1 MQHDPSPPIVADIK
15 GDHMSRMTG
24 KVAFITGAARGQGRS
39 HALRLAEEGAD
50 IIAVDICDQIA
61 TVGYPM
67 STEADLQET
76 VEQVEKLDRRIV
88 AKVADVRD
96 PASLRR
102 ALDAGLAEVGR
113 LDSVIANA
121 GIMPTYGDSSTSMQS
136 WQDTLDVLLTG
147 VLNTV
152 EATWPTLVEQGT
164 GGSVVIT
171 SSMAALTPMVRTR
184 KGHRVGLLAYSAA
197 KAAVVNLARNY
208 ASMLAAD
215 YIRVNTV
222 HPTGVNTPM
231 VRNDLMDRYFTES
244 DPEDLLSLV
253 NAIPVPLVEARD
265 ISEAVLWLCSDESR
279 YVTGTALPVDAG
291 ATLR

>member
-1 MQHDPSPPIVADIK
+1 MN
-15 GDHMSRMTG
+15 RMTG

-50 IIAVDICDQIA
+50 IIAVDICGQIDSVA
-61 TVGYPM
+61 YPM
-67 STEADLQET
+67 STEADLQQT
-76 VEQVEKLDRRIV
+76 VKQVEALDRRIV
-88 AKVADVRD
+88 ARVADVRD
-96 PASLRR
+96 PASLGA
-102 ALDAGLAEVGR
+102 ALDAGVAEFGR

-121 GIMPTYGDSSTSMQS
+121 GIMPTHGEGSRSMQS
-136 WQDTLDVLLTG
+136 WQDSLDVLLTG

-152 EATWPTLVEQGT
+152 EATWPMLVEQGA

-184 KGHRVGLLAYSAA
+184 KGYTLGLLAYSAA

-215 YIRVNTV
+215 FVRVNTV
-222 HPTGVNTPM
+222 HPTGVDTPM
-231 VRNDLMDRYFTES
+231 VRNEVMDRYFAES

-253 NAIPVPLVEARD
+253 NAIPVALVEARD

-279 YVTGTALPVDAG
+279 YVTGHALPVDAG

>member
-1 MQHDPSPPIVADIK
+1 
-15 GDHMSRMTG
+15 MSRMTG

-50 IIAVDICDQIA
+50 IIAIDICDQIA
-61 TVGYPM
+61 SVEYPM
-67 STEADLQET
+67 STESDLQET
-76 VEQVEKLDRRIV
+76 VKLVEDRDRRIV
-88 AKVADVRD
+88 AQVADVRD

-102 ALDAGLAEVGR
+102 VLEIGLAEFGH
-113 LDSVIANA
+113 LDCVIANA
-121 GIMPTYGDSSTSMQS
+121 GIMPVYGDASTGMQS
-136 WQDTLDVLLTG
+136 WQDSLDVLLTG

-152 EATWPTLVEQGT
+152 EATWPTLVEQGS

-171 SSMAALTPMVRTR
+171 SSMAALTPMLRTR
-184 KGHRVGLLAYSAA
+184 HGHRLGLLAYSAA

-215 YIRVNTV
+215 YVRVNTI
-222 HPTGVNTPM
+222 HPTGVDTPM
-231 VRNDLMDRYFTES
+231 VRNELLDRYFAES
-244 DPEDLLSLV
+244 DPQDLLSLV

-279 YVTGTALPVDAG
+279 YVTGHALPVDAG

>member
-1 MQHDPSPPIVADIK
+1 
-15 GDHMSRMTG
+15 MSRMTG

>member
-1 MQHDPSPPIVADIK
+1 
-15 GDHMSRMTG
+15 MSRMEG

-50 IIAVDICDQIA
+50 IIAVDICAQIPS
-61 TVGYPM
+61 VEYPM
-67 STEADLQET
+67 STETDLQET
-76 VEQVEKLDRRIV
+76 VKLVEERDRRIV
-88 AKVADVRD
+88 ARVADVRD
-96 PASLRR
+96 AASLRK
-102 ALDAGLAEVGR
+102 ALDDGLAELGR
-113 LDSVIANA
+113 LDCVVANA
-121 GIMPTYGDSSTSMQS
+121 GIMPVYGDASTGMPA

-152 EATWPTLVEQGT
+152 EVAWPTLVEQGT

-171 SSMAALTPMVRTR
+171 SSMAALTPMLRTR
-184 KGHRVGLLAYSAA
+184 KGHRLGLLAYSAA

-222 HPTGVNTPM
+222 HPTGVDTPM
-231 VRNDLMDRYFTES
+231 VRNDLMERYFTES
-244 DPEDLLSLV
+244 DPQDLLSLV